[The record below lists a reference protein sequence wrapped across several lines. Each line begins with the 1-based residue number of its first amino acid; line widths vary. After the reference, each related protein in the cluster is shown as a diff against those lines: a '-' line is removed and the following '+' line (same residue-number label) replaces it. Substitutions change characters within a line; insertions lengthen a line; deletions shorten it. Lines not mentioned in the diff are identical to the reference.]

1 MSDKSQP
8 IAIGAFV
15 IGASLIA
22 ITTVLFLL
30 GSGFGE
36 KEKIVMVFDG
46 SVKGLNVGAPLALRG
61 VTIGEVTDVDLIL
74 NGDTG
79 SVIIVVEADLKG
91 KNIRRTGD
99 KDFDPT
105 EELIARGLRA
115 QLTSQSLLTGLLY
128 VELDFHP
135 GSPLNLADIESTA
148 IQIPTIPTT
157 FERFTKKLQE
167 IDIQKMAEQIDS
179 IAESINH
186 LVTSEEFQNL
196 PVNATDTLDSLQDL
210 SSQFQDQLASTG
222 PKIDTVL
229 DEAAETVASA
239 NSELPRLTTLIEENL
254 KVLEGAITAFEKG
267 MTGIDGLV
275 SPDSVTL
282 YQLNNALKEI
292 TRAGRSLQSLAT
304 TLEEQPESIIKG
316 KSGDQ

>member
-46 SVKGLNVGAPLALRG
+46 SVRGLNVGAPLALRG

-74 NGDTG
+74 DADTG
-79 SVIIVVEADLKG
+79 SVTIVVEADLEE
-91 KNIRRTGD
+91 KNIRKTGN
-99 KDFDPT
+99 KDIDPT
-105 EELIARGLRA
+105 EELIERGLRA

-135 GSPLNLADIESTA
+135 GSALNLADIESPA
-148 IQIPTIPTT
+148 IQIPTIPTN

-167 IDIQKMAEQIDS
+167 IDVQKLAEQIDS
-179 IAESINH
+179 IADSINH

-196 PVNATDTLDSLQDL
+196 PVNATDALGSVQDL
-210 SSQFQDQLASTG
+210 SSQLQDQLASTG

-254 KVLEGAITAFEKG
+254 KVLEGAIIAFEQG

-275 SPDSVTL
+275 SPDSMTL

-316 KSGDQ
+316 RSGDQ

>member
-15 IGASLIA
+15 IGASLIV

-46 SVKGLNVGAPLALRG
+46 SVRGLNVGAPLALRG

-74 NGDTG
+74 DSDTG
-79 SVIIVVEADLKG
+79 SVTIVVEADLEE
-91 KNIRRTGD
+91 KNIRKTGN
-99 KDFDPT
+99 KDVDPT
-105 EELIARGLRA
+105 EELISRGLRA
-115 QLTSQSLLTGLLY
+115 QLASQSLLTGLLY

-135 GSPLNLADIESTA
+135 GSALNLADIESTA

-167 IDIQKMAEQIDS
+167 IDVQKLAEQIDS
-179 IAESINH
+179 IADSINH
-186 LVTSEEFQNL
+186 LVSSEEFQNL
-196 PVNATDTLDSLQDL
+196 PVNATDALDSLQNL
-210 SSQFQDQLASTG
+210 SSQLQDQLASTG

-254 KVLEGAITAFEKG
+254 KVLEGAIIAFEQG

-275 SPDSVTL
+275 SPDSITL